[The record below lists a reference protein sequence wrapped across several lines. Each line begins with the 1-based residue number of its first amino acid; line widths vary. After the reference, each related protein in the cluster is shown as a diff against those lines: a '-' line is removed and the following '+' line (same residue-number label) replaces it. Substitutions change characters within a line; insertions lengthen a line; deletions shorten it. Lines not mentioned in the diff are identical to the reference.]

1 MTIGN
6 KTSFKNNPIAKQGET
21 VTRRRYTDVN
31 DGMGGM
37 TSQTYVDLE
46 IKVVFGNIT
55 AKDLKIHE
63 MGLAVPGNL
72 KVYFDVDQ
80 DLIEGDSI
88 IRSDS
93 IEWHMDKITAQYPD
107 VYSIGIVRNIS
118 LTGSE

>member
-88 IRSDS
+88 IRSDNV
-93 IEWHMDKITAQYPD
+93 EWHMDKITAQYPN
-107 VYSIGIVRNIS
+107 VYSIGVVRNIS